1 MEEAVNGPRW
11 IHCPVC
17 GSKTRVRVYWD
28 TVLVHF
34 PLYCTRCKREM
45 RVDVVQ
51 FKMVPSRLNTKES
64 LPSS

>member
-1 MEEAVNGPRW
+1 MEEAANGPRW
-11 IHCPVC
+11 ISCPVC

-34 PLYCTRCKREM
+34 PLYCAKCKTET

-51 FKMVPSRLNTKES
+51 FKMVPSKLNIMQ
-64 LPSS
+64 P